1 MLRAADTL
9 LNALF
14 QSTLPARGAT
24 FRVDGFVGVA
34 EISIHAPRT
43 GSDDGR
49 RHPAVTLGI
58 SIHAPRTRSD
68 KMIQQQREWRA
79 ISIHAPRTGSD
90 GQAGAADAAGHPI
103 SIHAPRTGSDYRE
116 DG

>member
-1 MLRAADTL
+1 
-9 LNALF
+9 
-14 QSTLPARGAT
+14 
-24 FRVDGFVGVA
+24 
-34 EISIHAPRT
+34 
-43 GSDDGR
+43 
-49 RHPAVTLGI
+49 
-58 SIHAPRTRSD
+58 
-68 KMIQQQREWRA
+68 MIQQQREWRA